1 VRYCFDSFLTHLSLY
16 PVNKY
21 VAWPYIAMANNAS
34 TSNDPNDTLSSLS
47 DSIVNIAAKV
57 SPAVVAVHS
66 GKMLRGTGIVW
77 SKDGYIL
84 TCSHV
89 IKGLRDVCIS
99 SDAIGTVT
107 ARIVGSDSYSDVA
120 LLKVETNKDLNN
132 IMAADS
138 EGIRVG
144 QIVLALANPYGE
156 QPSVTQGLVTSAR
169 SSIRGW
175 SGRLLNDILITD
187 ARLNPGYSGGPLVD
201 VQGAMVGMNVF
212 VVASRGIAI
221 RTHTLKRIV
230 ESLMSS
236 GKVRRGYL
244 GISFYPI
251 SLPKEVTDPLDIKQS
266 TGLMVISVEPG
277 SPAKK
282 AGLLIGDTILMLG
295 GQQVVS
301 MHDMDRLLTAEII
314 GKSVKL
320 GVLRGE
326 KLVELDIIPIQSE

>member
-1 VRYCFDSFLTHLSLY
+1 
-16 PVNKY
+16 
-21 VAWPYIAMANNAS
+21 
-34 TSNDPNDTLSSLS
+34 
-47 DSIVNIAAKV
+47 
-57 SPAVVAVHS
+57 
-66 GKMLRGTGIVW
+66 MLRGTGIIW
-77 SKDGYIL
+77 TKDGYIL

-89 IKGLRDVCIS
+89 IKGLKDVSIS

-120 LLKVETNKDLNN
+120 LLKIETNKELNN
-132 IMAADS
+132 ITAADS

-175 SGRLLNDILITD
+175 SGRLLNDIVITD

-212 VVASRGIAI
+212 VLASRGIAI

-236 GKVRRGYL
+236 GRVRRGYL

-282 AGLLIGDTILMLG
+282 AGLLIGDTILTLG

-301 MHDMDRLLTAEII
+301 MHDMDRLLASEII
-314 GKSVKL
+314 GKSMKL
-320 GVLRGE
+320 RVLRGE
-326 KLVELDIIPIQSE
+326 KLVELDIIPTQSG

>member
-1 VRYCFDSFLTHLSLY
+1 M
-16 PVNKY
+16 
-21 VAWPYIAMANNAS
+21 AMVENAS
-34 TSNDPNDTLSSLS
+34 TDNNPNDTLSSLS
-47 DSIVNIAAKV
+47 DSIVNVAAKV
-57 SPAVVAVHS
+57 SPTVAAVHS

-77 SKDGYIL
+77 SRDGYIL
-84 TCSHV
+84 TCWHV

-99 SDAIGTVT
+99 LDAIGTVT
-107 ARIVGSDSYSDVA
+107 ARIVGSDRYSDVA
-120 LLKVETNKDLNN
+120 LLKIETNNELNN
-132 IMAADS
+132 IAAGDS

-175 SGRLLNDILITD
+175 SGRLLNDIVITD

-201 VQGAMVGMNVF
+201 VQGRMVGMNIF

-221 RTHTLKRIV
+221 RTHTLKSIV

-236 GKVRRGYL
+236 GRVKRGYL

-251 SLPKEVTDPLDIKQS
+251 SLPKEVTGPLDIKQS
-266 TGLMVISVEPG
+266 VGLMVISVEPG

-282 AGLLIGDTILMLG
+282 AGLLIGDTILTLDG
-295 GQQVVS
+295 RQVES
-301 MHDMDRLLTAEII
+301 LHDMDRLLTSEII
-314 GKSVKL
+314 GKSMKAS
-320 GVLRGE
+320 VLRGE

>member
-1 VRYCFDSFLTHLSLY
+1 MPINISMV
-16 PVNKY
+16 K
-21 VAWPYIAMANNAS
+21 NAS
-34 TSNDPNDTLSSLS
+34 ISNDSNHTLSSLS
-47 DSIVNIAAKV
+47 DSIVNVASNV

-66 GKMLRGTGIVW
+66 GKMVRGTGIVW

-89 IKGLRDVCIS
+89 IKGLSEVCIS

-107 ARIVGSDSYSDVA
+107 ARIIGSDPYSDVA
-120 LLKVETNKDLNN
+120 LLKIETNNELNS
-132 IMAADS
+132 IKAADS

-144 QIVLALANPYGE
+144 QIVLAMANPYGE
-156 QPSVTQGLVTSAR
+156 QPSVTQGLITSAR
-169 SSIRGW
+169 TSIRGW
-175 SGRLLNDILITD
+175 SGRLLNDIVITD

-201 VQGAMVGMNVF
+201 VHGGMVGMNVF

-221 RTHTLKRIV
+221 RTHTVKRIV

-236 GKVRRGYL
+236 GTVKRGYL

-251 SLPKEVTDPLDIKQS
+251 SLPREVTDPLDIKQS
-266 TGLMVISVEPG
+266 AGLMVISVEPG

-282 AGLLIGDTILMLG
+282 AGLLIGDTILTLG

-301 MHDMDRLLTAEII
+301 LHDMDRLLTLDVI
-314 GKSVKL
+314 GKSMKL

-326 KLVELDIIPIQSE
+326 KLADLDIIPIQSE

>member
-1 VRYCFDSFLTHLSLY
+1 M
-16 PVNKY
+16 
-21 VAWPYIAMANNAS
+21 AMVENAS
-34 TSNDPNDTLSSLS
+34 TDNNPNDTLSSLS
-47 DSIVNIAAKV
+47 DSIVNVAAKV
-57 SPAVVAVHS
+57 SPTVAAVHS

-77 SKDGYIL
+77 SRDGYIL
-84 TCSHV
+84 TCWHV

-99 SDAIGTVT
+99 LDAIGTVT
-107 ARIVGSDSYSDVA
+107 ARIVGSDRYSDVA
-120 LLKVETNKDLNN
+120 LLKIETNNELNN
-132 IMAADS
+132 IAAGDS

-175 SGRLLNDILITD
+175 SGRLLNDIVITD

-201 VQGAMVGMNVF
+201 VQGRMVGMNVF
-212 VVASRGIAI
+212 VIASRGIAI
-221 RTHTLKRIV
+221 RTHTLKSIV

-236 GKVRRGYL
+236 GRVKRGYL

-251 SLPKEVTDPLDIKQS
+251 SLPKEVTGPLDIKQS
-266 TGLMVISVEPG
+266 AGLMVISVEPG

-282 AGLLIGDTILMLG
+282 AGLLIGDTILTLDG
-295 GQQVVS
+295 RQVES
-301 MHDMDRLLTAEII
+301 LHDMDRLLTSEII
-314 GKSVKL
+314 GKSMKAS
-320 GVLRGE
+320 VLRGE

>member
-1 VRYCFDSFLTHLSLY
+1 MS
-16 PVNKY
+16 
-21 VAWPYIAMANNAS
+21 MAKNAN
-34 TSNDPNDTLSSLS
+34 TSNDSNDVLSSLS
-47 DSIVNIAAKV
+47 NSIVNVAAKV
-57 SPAVVAVHS
+57 SPGVVAVHS
-66 GKMLRGTGIVW
+66 GKMVRGTGIAW
-77 SKDGYIL
+77 SRDGHIL

-89 IKGLRDVCIS
+89 IKGLKDVCIS

-107 ARIVGSDSYSDVA
+107 ARIIGSDLYSDVA
-120 LLKVETNKDLNN
+120 LLKIETNNELNN
-132 IMAADS
+132 IKAADS
-138 EGIRVG
+138 ESIRVG

-175 SGRLLNDILITD
+175 SGRLLNDIVVTD

-201 VQGAMVGMNVF
+201 VQGEMVGMNVF
-212 VVASRGIAI
+212 VIASRGIAI

-236 GKVRRGYL
+236 GTVKRGYL

-251 SLPKEVTDPLDIKQS
+251 SLPGDVTDPLNIKQS
-266 TGLMVISVEPG
+266 AGLMVISVEPG
-277 SPAKK
+277 SPAKN
-282 AGLLIGDTILMLG
+282 AGLLIGDTILTVG

-301 MHDMDRLLTAEII
+301 LHDMDRLLTLDVI
-314 GKSVKL
+314 GKSMKL

>member
-1 VRYCFDSFLTHLSLY
+1 M
-16 PVNKY
+16 
-21 VAWPYIAMANNAS
+21 AMMENAS
-34 TSNDPNDTLSSLS
+34 TGNNPNDTLSSLS
-47 DSIVNIAAKV
+47 DSIVNVTAKV
-57 SPAVVAVHS
+57 SPTVVAVHS
-66 GKMLRGTGIVW
+66 GKMLKGTGIVW
-77 SKDGYIL
+77 NRDGYIL
-84 TCSHV
+84 TCRHV

-107 ARIVGSDSYSDVA
+107 ARIVGSDRYSDVA
-120 LLKVETNKDLNN
+120 LLKIETSNKLNN
-132 IMAADS
+132 ITAGDS

-175 SGRLLNDILITD
+175 SGRLLNDIVITD

-201 VQGAMVGMNVF
+201 VQGRMVGMNVF

-221 RTHTLKRIV
+221 RTHTLKSIV

-236 GKVRRGYL
+236 GTVKRGYL

-251 SLPKEVTDPLDIKQS
+251 SLPKEVTNPLDIKQS
-266 TGLMVISVEPG
+266 AGLMVISVEPG

-282 AGLLIGDTILMLG
+282 AGLLIGDTILTLDG
-295 GQQVVS
+295 RQVES
-301 MHDMDRLLTAEII
+301 LHDMDRLLTSEII
-314 GKSVKL
+314 GKSMKAS
-320 GVLRGE
+320 VLRGE
-326 KLVELDIIPIQSE
+326 KLVELDIIPIQSA

>member
-1 VRYCFDSFLTHLSLY
+1 M
-16 PVNKY
+16 
-21 VAWPYIAMANNAS
+21 AMMENAS
-34 TSNDPNDTLSSLS
+34 TGNNPNDTLSSLS
-47 DSIVNIAAKV
+47 DSIVNVTAKV
-57 SPAVVAVHS
+57 SPTVVAVHS
-66 GKMLRGTGIVW
+66 GKMLKGTGIVW
-77 SKDGYIL
+77 NRDGYIL
-84 TCSHV
+84 TCRHV

-107 ARIVGSDSYSDVA
+107 ARIVGSDRYSDVA
-120 LLKVETNKDLNN
+120 LLKIETSNKLNN
-132 IMAADS
+132 ITAGDS

-144 QIVLALANPYGE
+144 QIVLALANAYGE

-175 SGRLLNDILITD
+175 SGRLLNDIVITD

-201 VQGAMVGMNVF
+201 VQGRMVGMNVF

-221 RTHTLKRIV
+221 RTHTLKSIV

-236 GKVRRGYL
+236 GTVKRGYL

-266 TGLMVISVEPG
+266 AGLMVISVEPG

-282 AGLLIGDTILMLG
+282 AGLLIGDTILTLDG
-295 GQQVVS
+295 RQVES
-301 MHDMDRLLTAEII
+301 LHDMDRLLTSEII
-314 GKSVKL
+314 GKSMKAS
-320 GVLRGE
+320 VLRGE
-326 KLVELDIIPIQSE
+326 KLVELDIIPIQSA